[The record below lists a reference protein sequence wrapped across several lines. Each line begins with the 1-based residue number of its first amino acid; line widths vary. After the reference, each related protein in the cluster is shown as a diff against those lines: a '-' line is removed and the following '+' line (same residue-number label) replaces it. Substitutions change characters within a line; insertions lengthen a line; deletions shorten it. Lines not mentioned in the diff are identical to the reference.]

1 MTEQEKKELR
11 DAAALVKEALPQ
23 IELEAK
29 QLREILT
36 ENADIKEKFRTLQNR
51 VNNVLLL
58 GDTVKELKEVVDGLV
73 KKQGKKKK

>member
-23 IELEAK
+23 IELVAK

>member
-1 MTEQEKKELR
+1 MTEQEEKELR
-11 DAAALVKEALPQ
+11 DAAALVKDALPQ
-23 IELEAK
+23 IELVAK